1 MLPTIFSAFLYTK
14 EQLTRNPDQNH
25 TRYNE
30 ERIERMQADARQV
43 MARGARPQTA

>member
-1 MLPTIFSAFLYTK
+1 MLPTIFSAFLYKK

-25 TRYNE
+25 KRYNQE
-30 ERIERMQADARQV
+30 CIERMQDDVRQV